1 METNKNP
8 EEMIKELEEKIA
20 ELKKLKEEEL
30 GQQGA
35 DSAADEKIEAAEA
48 ETQAEENVAEEPDD
62 DETIELFDEPLKW
75 WQGAIVLGIPA
86 VLGFVGGI
94 LAGVGMGKKD

>member
-1 METNKNP
+1 METEKNQ
-8 EEMIKELEEKIA
+8 EEMMKELDAKIA
-20 ELKKLKEEEL
+20 ELNKLKEEL
-30 GQQGA
+30 GQHGS

-48 ETQAEENVAEEPDD
+48 ETQAEENVAEEPD

>member
-1 METNKNP
+1 METEKNP
-8 EEMIKELEEKIA
+8 EEMMKELDEEIA
-20 ELKKLKEEEL
+20 ELNKLKEEL
-30 GQQGA
+30 GLQDT
-35 DSAADEKIEAAEA
+35 DSAAAEA
-48 ETQAEENVAEEPDD
+48 ETQAEENVAEDPD

-94 LAGVGMGKKD
+94 LAGVGIAKKD

>member
-1 METNKNP
+1 METEKNP
-8 EEMIKELEEKIA
+8 EEMMKELDAKIA
-20 ELKKLKEEEL
+20 ELNKLKEEL
-30 GQQGA
+30 GQHGS

-62 DETIELFDEPLKW
+62 ETIELFDEPLKW
-75 WQGAIVLGIPA
+75 WQGVIVLGIPA